1 MNLPDIQTIFQAILI
16 ILAVIIGLIVLKT
29 VLKATARLLA
39 MGCFAV
45 LFLAALAAIVG
56 WVG

>member
-1 MNLPDIQTIFQAILI
+1 MNLPDIQTIFQTILI
-16 ILAVIIGLIVLKT
+16 ILAILIGLIVLRT

-45 LFLAALAAIVG
+45 LFLGALAAIVG
-56 WVG
+56 WAG